1 MQAMQRKMLV
11 ERLAEVRSRVIASIR
26 KGDTTE
32 EPRLTL
38 DERLDL
44 LKNGERGK
52 DWVVTL
58 PSADDICYS
67 SRSLGDSLS
76 RDFFFSL
83 CERSPS
89 LPEVIPK
96 KVNLKGEKDD
106 GATPFTERLHQVP
119 RANA

>member
-76 RDFFFSL
+76 RDFF
-83 CERSPS
+83 SPS
-89 LPEVIPK
+89 VNDLPLSPK
-96 KVNLKGEKDD
+96 SY
-106 GATPFTERLHQVP
+106 P
-119 RANA
+119 RR